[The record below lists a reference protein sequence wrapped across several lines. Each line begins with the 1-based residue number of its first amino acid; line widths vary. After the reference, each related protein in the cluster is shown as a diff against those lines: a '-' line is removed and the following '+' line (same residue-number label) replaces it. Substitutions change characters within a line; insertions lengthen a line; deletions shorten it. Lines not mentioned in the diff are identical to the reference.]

1 MDSVRSTMGRGK
13 NKCTVKTA
21 NKYDK
26 KAKYYDVADDKE
38 DERVITGRDI
48 EKNRLGEGSI
58 VGIGGI
64 GISSGETNSI
74 LVQKNVAEPSKPV
87 RTSFSVTSGLVN
99 PVSAR
104 SIPGEVQCDG
114 ADSRSLETSVCCA
127 DWFETCRKKSRS
139 GTEYTQCMIW
149 TY

>member
-1 MDSVRSTMGRGK
+1 MDSVSSTMGGGK
-13 NKCTVKTA
+13 NKPTVKTA
-21 NKYDK
+21 NKYNK

-48 EKNRLGEGSI
+48 EKNRPGEGSI
-58 VGIGGI
+58 GGGGI
-64 GISSGETNSI
+64 GMISSGETNSI

-87 RTSFSVTSGLVN
+87 RTSFSVTSRLVD

-127 DWFETCRKKSRS
+127 DWFETCHKKVV
-139 GTEYTQCMIW
+139 
-149 TY
+149 